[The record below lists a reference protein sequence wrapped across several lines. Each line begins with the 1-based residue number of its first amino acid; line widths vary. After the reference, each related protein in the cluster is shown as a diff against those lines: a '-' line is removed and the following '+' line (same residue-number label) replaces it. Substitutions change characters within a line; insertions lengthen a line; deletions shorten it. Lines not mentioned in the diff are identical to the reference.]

1 MLSTDNLTKRNE
13 KSVYNLSGLPDTIFY
28 IMRAELKTL
37 QDLLTLL
44 DRKME
49 FKTKTLDTLEGTM
62 FGHDAKV
69 IIRTKLLNY
78 ATSERPWAQVQLWV
92 SCGGEGIFTWG
103 CVDRDDEVIIFD
115 WWHAKRNE
123 MDNADESK
131 RRLIRQKFLEAQKE
145 ILQES

>member
-1 MLSTDNLTKRNE
+1 MA
-13 KSVYNLSGLPDTIFY
+13 NLSGPPDTNFY

-92 SCGGEGIFTWG
+92 SCGGESIFTWG
-103 CVDRDDEVIIFD
+103 CVDRDDEVVIFD
-115 WWHAKRNE
+115 WWHAKRLE
-123 MDNADESK
+123 MENADESK
-131 RRLIRQKFLEAQKE
+131 RRVIRQKFLEAQKE
-145 ILQES
+145 ILQEL